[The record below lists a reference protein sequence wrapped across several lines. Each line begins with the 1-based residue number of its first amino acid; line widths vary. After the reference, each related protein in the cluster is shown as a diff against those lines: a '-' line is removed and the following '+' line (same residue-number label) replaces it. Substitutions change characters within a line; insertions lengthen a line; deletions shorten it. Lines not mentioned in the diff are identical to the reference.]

1 MKDKNTIGI
10 IYKLEPNVNKL
21 ELEGQGEHKG
31 SLNDHYELQ
40 NIFLHRALLVLLHN
54 IVYIYFFN
62 YYFLNLTYVR
72 NYCKM

>member
-10 IYKLEPNVNKL
+10 IYKLEPNVNKF

-40 NIFLHRALLVLLHN
+40 NIFLHCALLVLLHN
-54 IVYIYFFN
+54 IV
-62 YYFLNLTYVR
+62 
-72 NYCKM
+72 